1 MTPKQFFFFENLS
14 LIFPVHLSIFLSICL
29 GRIFLRIYS
38 VDFLNFLH
46 EYILPYILKS
56 NKVIFWK
63 IERCLDNWVDETN
76 LDQKRNMWHFNE
88 GNIAFCAVNDAL

>member
-1 MTPKQFFFFENLS
+1 M
-14 LIFPVHLSIFLSICL
+14 
-29 GRIFLRIYS
+29 
-38 VDFLNFLH
+38 DFLNFLH

-63 IERCLDNWVDETN
+63 IVRCLDNWVDETN
-76 LDQKRNMWHFNE
+76 LDQMRNMWHFNE